1 MSPAPTGRRPVAPLS
16 PLGFVLVCTSHAPE
30 NVVVCDV
37 ALPDVKELVGS
48 LPGVTLTHLPY
59 EGTRVESDGS
69 VPVQVFR
76 AAVSEAIALHG
87 GSLPD

>member
-1 MSPAPTGRRPVAPLS
+1 M
-16 PLGFVLVCTSHAPE
+16 CTSHAADT
-30 NVVVCDV
+30 VVVCDV
-37 ALPDVKELVGS
+37 ALPDIKRLVGT

-69 VPVQVFR
+69 VDVSTFR
-76 AAVSEAIALHG
+76 GSINEAIAPHG

>member
-1 MSPAPTGRRPVAPLS
+1 M
-16 PLGFVLVCTSHAPE
+16 CTSHAPE

-37 ALPDVKELVGS
+37 ALADVREQVGM

-59 EGTRVESDGS
+59 EGTRVESSGE
-69 VPVQVFR
+69 VPVAVFR
-76 AAVSEAIALHG
+76 EALNTAIAPHG

>member
-1 MSPAPTGRRPVAPLS
+1 M
-16 PLGFVLVCTSHAPE
+16 CTSHAPE

-37 ALPDVKELVGS
+37 ALPDITRLVGD

-59 EGTRVESDGS
+59 EGTRVESSGGVS
-69 VPVQVFR
+69 VQQFR
-76 AAVSEAIALHG
+76 GAIAEAIAPHG

>member
-1 MSPAPTGRRPVAPLS
+1 M
-16 PLGFVLVCTSHAPE
+16 CTSHAPE

-37 ALPDVKELVGS
+37 ALADVKERVGT

-59 EGTRVESDGS
+59 EGTRVESAGD
-69 VPVQVFR
+69 VPVEVFR
-76 AAVSEAIALHG
+76 SALSAAIAPHG

>member
-1 MSPAPTGRRPVAPLS
+1 M
-16 PLGFVLVCTSHAPE
+16 CTSHAPE

-37 ALPDVKELVGS
+37 ALPDIKRLVGA

-59 EGTRVESDGS
+59 EGTRVFSSGS
-69 VPVQVFR
+69 VPVAEFR
-76 AAVSEAIALHG
+76 VALAEAIAPHG